1 MSMVKWSPFREL
13 ASLHDDMNR
22 LFSRLDGGE
31 VRGRQSWMLPMDV
44 FESKEGI
51 KLKAAVP
58 GLDPQD
64 INVQVEDNVLT
75 VSGQRRFED
84 KVEEG
89 NYYWVEQ
96 QYGSFSRSVTL
107 PQYADATRI
116 EASYHNGILELTI
129 PKREESK
136 PKKIELKINGEAPR
150 AIETGTGTEPTGTEK
165 TTS

>member
-1 MSMVKWSPFREL
+1 MVKWSPFREL

-31 VRGRQSWMLPMDV
+31 VRGRQTWTLPMDV
-44 FESKEGI
+44 FENAEGI
-51 KLKAAVP
+51 KLKAAMP
-58 GLDPQD
+58 GLEPQD
-64 INVQVEDNVLT
+64 INVQIEDNVLT

-84 KVEEG
+84 KVEKD

-107 PQYADATRI
+107 PQYADATKI
-116 EASYHNGILELTI
+116 EATYHNGVLELTI

-136 PKKIELKINGEAPR
+136 PKKIELKINQDAPR
-150 AIETGTGTEPTGTEK
+150 AIEAGNTTESTKNEKPT
-165 TTS
+165 S